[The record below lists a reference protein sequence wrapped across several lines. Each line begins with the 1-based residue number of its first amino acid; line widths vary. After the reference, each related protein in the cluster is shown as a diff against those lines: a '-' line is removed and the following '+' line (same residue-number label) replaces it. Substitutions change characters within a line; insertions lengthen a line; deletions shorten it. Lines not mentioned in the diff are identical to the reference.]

1 MINKII
7 TLENQEKYYLVLE
20 KNFDNDKFY
29 VGVKLL
35 ENKWTNEFKVF
46 LEKKKD
52 EDIFLELIDDE
63 KILKVIVNDFLL
75 ENIN

>member
-20 KNFDNDKFY
+20 KSFDNDKFY

>member
-7 TLENQEKYYLVLE
+7 TLDNQEKYYIFLD

-35 ENKWTNEFKVF
+35 DGNWTNDFRVF

-52 EDIFLELIDDE
+52 NDIFLDLIEDE
-63 KILKVIVNDFLL
+63 KILKVIVNNYLL